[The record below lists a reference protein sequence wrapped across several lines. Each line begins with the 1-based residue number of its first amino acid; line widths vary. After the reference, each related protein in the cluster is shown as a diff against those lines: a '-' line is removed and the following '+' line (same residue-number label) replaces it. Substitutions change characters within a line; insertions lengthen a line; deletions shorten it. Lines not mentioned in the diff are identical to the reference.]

1 MVAASHWR
9 QPSWAGHTQLHTPT
23 TTAQNHNQHGRAM
36 PCSMLSLYIP
46 LSLSHPPYRTLSH
59 YICISVSL
67 PLPVYPSLYLSAY
80 PSQPP
85 LSHPLLAPPQ
95 SASSNKIYM
104 GTRATH
110 VSNSLRII
118 RCALCADSKF
128 HIQLCKHRNFPKNV
142 ETFLPRRMTSRVGGG
157 MERGNANVDTVERCV
172 QISNFTSSVANNEHV
187 PKHGNLH
194 NLMYARSQSWG
205 EGRRQWK
212 CVQCGEGCADS
223 NVHIQLCHQRK
234 YSKTRGHS

>member
-9 QPSWAGHTQLHTPT
+9 QPSWAGHAQLHTPT

-46 LSLSHPPYRTLSH
+46 LSLSHPPYRTLSN
-59 YICISVSL
+59 YICISCSL

-128 HIQLCKHRNFPKNV
+128 MCPCVKCHEFPSAFDCVKCH
-142 ETFLPRRMTSRVGGG
+142 EFPRLVLLDECCCLMLLVFVARMCRASPWR
-157 MERGNANVDTVERCV
+157 ALLICV
-172 QISNFTSSVANNEHV
+172 V
-187 PKHGNLH
+187 L
-194 NLMYARSQSWG
+194 
-205 EGRRQWK
+205 
-212 CVQCGEGCADS
+212 
-223 NVHIQLCHQRK
+223 
-234 YSKTRGHS
+234 